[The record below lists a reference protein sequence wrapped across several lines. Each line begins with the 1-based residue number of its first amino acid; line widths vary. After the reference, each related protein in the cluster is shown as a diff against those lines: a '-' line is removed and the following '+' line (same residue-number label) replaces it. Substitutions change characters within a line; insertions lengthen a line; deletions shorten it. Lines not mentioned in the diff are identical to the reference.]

1 VRASRSRNA
10 TGKSAR
16 TNELSIHA
24 GGFGHAAFSHPGGFG
39 HFAVAHR
46 KDAVED
52 LAAIVLGTSSPLAV
66 RRNDCP
72 LFGKL
77 EPVAF
82 RCWPEIDRLIRAV
95 TRPEAA
101 AMP

>member
-1 VRASRSRNA
+1 MMLRSVRMRPI
-10 TGKSAR
+10 G
-16 TNELSIHA
+16 
-24 GGFGHAAFSHPGGFG
+24 
-39 HFAVAHR
+39 R

-101 AMP
+101 AAMP